1 MKSHLVKGKWGSVQG
16 APLQVLAGPPWVT
29 LPVLMPQ
36 GWPRLLH
43 NKQIPQPS
51 GLDRV
56 ILQCRFG
63 AWMLSFHCVLYPF
76 KRSTMWTRE
85 EGPLNGE
92 GPRLR
97 QNPQRLDGQ
106 APDCLPALA
115 PPPPPLRASNHLF
128 PLGCNQVLAPLRSFV
143 Q

>member
-1 MKSHLVKGKWGSVQG
+1 MKSHLVKGKWGSLQG
-16 APLQVLAGPPWVT
+16 ASLQVLAGPPWVT
-29 LPVLMPQ
+29 LPALMPQ

-63 AWMLSFHCVLYPF
+63 AQMLSFHCVLYPF

-97 QNPQRLDGQ
+97 QNPQ
-106 APDCLPALA
+106 
-115 PPPPPLRASNHLF
+115 
-128 PLGCNQVLAPLRSFV
+128 
-143 Q
+143 